1 MNLRERLPG
10 LVAVILLLGLVLA
23 TWWAVDYT
31 QRAIPFDPPRRLT
44 HEPDAWARGFFM
56 LRTNPDGVAINR
68 LDGDTMRHYPDD
80 DSSEIFQAHAILAQV
95 DGPAITATADVAV
108 LDQNGERV
116 TLRGNARVVRQ
127 SFAQTPAMQVDSAVL
142 TLHIPTE
149 VVSTPEPAVVLR
161 GHSTLRG
168 IGMEY
173 NKQTQIL
180 QVQSAVD
187 VHIASADPR
196 AENRSH

>member
-31 QRAIPFDPPRRLT
+31 QRAIPFEPPRRLT
-44 HEPDAWARGFFM
+44 HEPDAWARAFFM
-56 LRTNPDGVAINR
+56 LRTNPDGVAVNR
-68 LDGDTMRHYPDD
+68 LEGDTMRHYPDD
-80 DSSEIFQAHAILAQV
+80 DSSEIFQARAILAQV
-95 DGPAITATADVAV
+95 DAPAITATADVAV

-142 TLHIPTE
+142 TLDIPTE
-149 VVSTPEPAVVLR
+149 VVSTAEPAVVVR

-173 NKQTQIL
+173 NNQTQIL
-180 QVQSAVD
+180 QVQSVVD
-187 VHIASADPR
+187 AHIASAEPR
-196 AENRSH
+196 AENLSR